1 MPSPDRKKKLLIG
14 LIRDNHV
21 LMLILW
27 YYDGS
32 RCEHHNI
39 ILAASCLVNNADT
52 VHIRTNPGVSGAK
65 FGNELTPGVSGL

>member
-1 MPSPDRKKKLLIG
+1 MQTQERGILLLNG